1 VDALTAA
8 PTATTEVRWRDRQ
21 RRFFVG
27 VPFALLAI
35 VTVGVLLSGESRL
48 STPMLLGF
56 VGALAAWEAAC
67 WTRPSLQRESGGA
80 VGRPAQSRG
89 QHVRAGEGRT
99 AVYIVGVLVLG
110 TALIHAQGLYAFVIW
125 PYIVRIY
132 EVLGGAR
139 RWAALV
145 MTAALIS
152 WAQLGSPTRVEP
164 GIVAAGLG
172 LLLKNGGLIVA
183 MVKFG
188 EVTERH
194 DLQRRQAVTALEA
207 TNLELEVA
215 LAQVTGL
222 QSQLVAQARE
232 AGVAAERERF
242 AGEVHDT
249 IAQGLA
255 GVATQLE
262 ASEVATSDADRRHH
276 LAQAK
281 DIARRALGEARRSLR
296 AVGPERLE
304 QARLPAAVR
313 GVAHT
318 WSETTGITAS
328 VEVTGEARQL
338 VADADIALYRAVQ
351 EALANV
357 AKHASASR
365 AVVTLSYTDDEVLL
379 DVRDDGRGLARS
391 DASEATVP
399 PGRVD
404 GTGFGLRFMRQRVA
418 AVGGSVALKSGSG
431 EGTTLT
437 VTVPTA
443 FGTGVGHAV
452 REVAPCA

>member
-1 VDALTAA
+1 
-8 PTATTEVRWRDRQ
+8 
-21 RRFFVG
+21 
-27 VPFALLAI
+27 
-35 VTVGVLLSGESRL
+35 
-48 STPMLLGF
+48 M
-56 VGALAAWEAAC
+56 
-67 WTRPSLQRESGGA
+67 
-80 VGRPAQSRG
+80 
-89 QHVRAGEGRT
+89 
-99 AVYIVGVLVLG
+99 
-110 TALIHAQGLYAFVIW
+110 
-125 PYIVRIY
+125 
-132 EVLGGAR
+132 
-139 RWAALV
+139 
-145 MTAALIS
+145 
-152 WAQLGSPTRVEP
+152 
-164 GIVAAGLG
+164 
-172 LLLKNGGLIVA
+172 NGGLIVA

-255 GVATQLE
+255 GVVTQLE

-391 DASEATVP
+391 DVSDASDATVP

-404 GTGFGLRFMRQRVA
+404 GTGFGLRFMRQRLA

-452 REVAPCA
+452 REVAP